1 MDKRRIESTQSR
13 TADITC
19 GCRAAFW
26 MEKRPAFKSY
36 LTRQRRG
43 RPKRAHLMDFV
54 RPGSRETTKTEAT
67 KRGL

>member
-43 RPKRAHLMDFV
+43 RPKTRSLDGFRAAGITRND
-54 RPGSRETTKTEAT
+54 KD
-67 KRGL
+67 